1 MRAQHTFPGATDRW
15 LHRLLTWAPGQ
26 TDMIK
31 TVALVLMVTDHTGL
45 LLAGNNEVM
54 RLLGRGCFPLFGLA
68 WGMNLARHAEIRQSQ
83 LNSLWVWALVAQVSF
98 MLIGYP
104 WYSGNILFAFAVTG
118 QVLRWVSQPSWYYT
132 LPAAGLLVAW
142 IPLSTASYGMA
153 GVGMLTASWL
163 LCRAQHAQE
172 RLGYGVLWALM
183 VLLMNMHDVSESV
196 AGLAIALL
204 TLMVCSSAGE
214 RVKRFWPYSVLSSR
228 CKKKPDT
235 GPGGG
240 HIARKRDKGDI
251 IVVSTALR
259 GETMIPLAYRIAQTC
274 SFY

>member
-1 MRAQHTFPGATDRW
+1 
-15 LHRLLTWAPGQ
+15 
-26 TDMIK
+26 
-31 TVALVLMVTDHTGL
+31 
-45 LLAGNNEVM
+45 
-54 RLLGRGCFPLFGLA
+54 
-68 WGMNLARHAEIRQSQ
+68 MNLARHAEIRQSQ
-83 LNSLWVWALVAQVSF
+83 LNSLWGWALVAQVSF

-104 WYSGNILFAFAVTG
+104 WYTGNILFAFAVTG

-132 LPAAGLLVAW
+132 LPAAGLLVTW

-163 LCRAQHAQE
+163 LCRAQHAPE

-214 RVKRFWPYSVLSSR
+214 RVKRFWPRQFFVMFYACTWRYSVLSSR
-228 CKKKPDT
+228 CKKT
-235 GPGGG
+235 GHRSGGG
-240 HIARKRDKGDI
+240 IARKRDKGDI

-259 GETMIPLAYRIAQTC
+259 GETMIPLAYRIHRPVA
-274 SFY
+274 FIDMAPYE

>member
-1 MRAQHTFPGATDRW
+1 
-15 LHRLLTWAPGQ
+15 
-26 TDMIK
+26 MIK

-83 LNSLWVWALVAQVSF
+83 LNSLWAGRWSPRCRLCSSGTRGIPGIFCLPLPSRARSCGGSASRPGITPSRRLDCWSP
-98 MLIGYP
+98 GYP
-104 WYSGNILFAFAVTG
+104 C
-118 QVLRWVSQPSWYYT
+118 QP
-132 LPAAGLLVAW
+132 PATAW
-142 IPLSTASYGMA
+142 PE
-153 GVGMLTASWL
+153 GMLTASWL

-214 RVKRFWPYSVLSSR
+214 RVKRFWPRQFFVMFYAVHLAVL
-228 CKKKPDT
+228 
-235 GPGGG
+235 G
-240 HIARKRDKGDI
+240 
-251 IVVSTALR
+251 IVVS
-259 GETMIPLAYRIAQTC
+259 M
-274 SFY
+274 